1 MRRLALLSIITLA
14 VACATT
20 GGLTSIQFKS
30 MVETHAAAG
39 ILPSDWPE
47 YAPEGSAHGKAFLK
61 LVAHAGRQG
70 IKVYGTDMAET
81 FADVLEPGE
90 TIYGYYM
97 PASDA
102 VENKLPAVPHIFL
115 EKSLSPDSMF
125 QTLAHEL
132 GHHYAATLAPRLTGE
147 EDGQVFAEAVAFLVC
162 QAIGLDTFKSSAG
175 YIWEQEREHIWV
187 LQFYAKEIDAAAA
200 AIIKELK

>member
-1 MRRLALLSIITLA
+1 MRRLALALVVTLA
-14 VACATT
+14 VACATS

-30 MVETHAAAG
+30 MLETHAAAG
-39 ILPSDWPE
+39 IIPEDWAE
-47 YAPEGSAHGKAFLK
+47 YQPEGSAHSKTFLK

-70 IKVYGTDMAET
+70 IKVYGTDMADT
-81 FADVLEPGE
+81 FSNILEPGE
-90 TIYGYYM
+90 TLFGYYL

-115 EKSLSPDSMF
+115 EKSLSPDAML

-132 GHHYAATLAPRLTGE
+132 GHHYATVMAPRLTGE

-175 YIWEQEREHIWV
+175 YLWEQEREHLWV
-187 LQFYAKEIDAAAA
+187 LQFYAREIDAAAA